1 MGKAFYLKLAC
12 SNLGKN
18 RRFYFPYVLSCMLMV
33 MLHFVLCNLTY
44 TDSWDAIPSNSILYS
59 ILNLGIF
66 VVELFALILL
76 FYTNIFLMK
85 RRKREF
91 GLYNVLGMEKRHIG
105 RVLFWET
112 CMAFGASIAVGLGL
126 GLLLSKLAELLLCN
140 MLQFEIRYAV
150 EFLPKSF
157 LRTLTVFPAYALLIL
172 LHSLWQLRKA
182 KPVELLHSVSAG
194 EREPKANWLLA
205 LIGVFLLGLGY
216 WIAVTIQNPVDALLW
231 FFVAVILVILGTY
244 CCFIAGSVASLK
256 LLRRIKAYY
265 YQTNHFIS
273 VGGMLHRMKQNG
285 AGLATICILSTMV
298 LVMVSGT
305 ASLYVGNTDILQNRY
320 PREMVLICR
329 ENAVDG
335 LRVAEEVSQN
345 ALQAQGLSTSRLLT
359 YRYAYFTAYLEG
371 ATVELDADKMELA
384 LGSLGDGSV
393 LDVCLVPLEDY
404 NRSTG
409 QNITLNPGEVLLHK
423 DAGTYG
429 HDSITLL
436 GNTFRIVEE
445 LPDFLDN
452 GFSSTDVVPFLYL
465 VVPSVDIMDSLLQ
478 AVGTANGE
486 EPISANGYYCF
497 DTGAA
502 REEQLTLYRT
512 IREETRYRTDVDIS
526 VESRVY
532 EEQDFYS
539 IFGGLFFIGIF
550 LGLLF
555 LLATSLIIYYKQ
567 ITEGYEDQSRFHT
580 LQQVGMSKGEVRRVI
595 HSQVLTV
602 FFLPLITA
610 GIHTAFAFPMISKML
625 RLFALTNQTLLMLTT
640 GATFLLFACIYSVV
654 YLLTSRFYY
663 RIVSSN
669 RR

>member
-33 MLHFVLCNLTY
+33 MLHFVLCNLAY
-44 TDSWDAIPSNSILYS
+44 TDNWDAIPSNSILYG

-76 FYTNIFLMK
+76 FYTNSFLMK

-216 WIAVTIQNPVDALLW
+216 WIAVTIQNPVDAMLW

-244 CCFIAGSVASLK
+244 CCFISGSVASLK

-285 AGLATICILSTMV
+285 A
-298 LVMVSGT
+298 
-305 ASLYVGNTDILQNRY
+305 
-320 PREMVLICR
+320 
-329 ENAVDG
+329 
-335 LRVAEEVSQN
+335 
-345 ALQAQGLSTSRLLT
+345 
-359 YRYAYFTAYLEG
+359 
-371 ATVELDADKMELA
+371 
-384 LGSLGDGSV
+384 
-393 LDVCLVPLEDY
+393 
-404 NRSTG
+404 
-409 QNITLNPGEVLLHK
+409 
-423 DAGTYG
+423 
-429 HDSITLL
+429 
-436 GNTFRIVEE
+436 
-445 LPDFLDN
+445 
-452 GFSSTDVVPFLYL
+452 
-465 VVPSVDIMDSLLQ
+465 
-478 AVGTANGE
+478 
-486 EPISANGYYCF
+486 
-497 DTGAA
+497 
-502 REEQLTLYRT
+502 
-512 IREETRYRTDVDIS
+512 
-526 VESRVY
+526 
-532 EEQDFYS
+532 
-539 IFGGLFFIGIF
+539 
-550 LGLLF
+550 
-555 LLATSLIIYYKQ
+555 
-567 ITEGYEDQSRFHT
+567 
-580 LQQVGMSKGEVRRVI
+580 
-595 HSQVLTV
+595 
-602 FFLPLITA
+602 
-610 GIHTAFAFPMISKML
+610 
-625 RLFALTNQTLLMLTT
+625 
-640 GATFLLFACIYSVV
+640 
-654 YLLTSRFYY
+654 
-663 RIVSSN
+663 
-669 RR
+669 